1 MNVPA
6 SDPEPAPPALRVSER
21 TCLLRAA
28 RIELLRLKDEFY
40 RLQDMQ
46 SSEIVLLAAASEVD
60 CLSKGIEWLWRDG
73 IVAHERELMRL

>member
-1 MNVPA
+1 MLPVPIGA
-6 SDPEPAPPALRVSER
+6 RLTITER

-46 SSEIVLLAAASEVD
+46 AAEGALQSAAADVQ
-60 CLSKGIEWLWRDG
+60 CLSLAIEWIWRDG
-73 IVAHERELMRL
+73 IAAHEAALHDR

>member
-1 MNVPA
+1 MTFGA
-6 SDPEPAPPALRVSER
+6 AKGRLTDRER

-46 SSEIVLLAAASEVD
+46 ASDAVIGCAAEEVQ
-60 CLSKGIEWLWRDG
+60 CLSLAIEWLWLLTDDS
-73 IVAHERELMRL
+73 